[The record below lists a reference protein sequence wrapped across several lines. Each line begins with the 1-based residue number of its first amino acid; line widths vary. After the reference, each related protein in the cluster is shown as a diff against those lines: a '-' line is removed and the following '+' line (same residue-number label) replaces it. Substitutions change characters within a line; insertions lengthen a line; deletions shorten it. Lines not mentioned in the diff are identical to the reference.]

1 MDSTTITTTS
11 EAPRRRDFYLVWLGQ
26 VISLLGTELTSFGLG
41 VWVYQRTGSVTDLT
55 LIFVCASLPGLLLAP
70 FAGVYIDRW
79 ERRRVLVLT
88 DVGAA
93 VGTLS
98 LMALLFADRLE
109 LWCIYLVVGFSAAF
123 LSFQIPA
130 FAATVTLMV
139 PKGDLGRA
147 NGMLQLGG
155 SAAMIAGPL
164 LAGALVPLVGLS
176 GLIACDLA
184 TFVFGIVTLFLA
196 RIPSPE
202 RSTEA
207 GVATGSLLQE
217 AAFSFRY
224 LRLRPGLLGLLA
236 FFALLNLLLA
246 MSQVLATPLVLSHGT
261 ATQLGMV
268 LAAGSTGMLAGAL
281 VMSVWGGPARRMTGI
296 LGFSPVLGLGC
307 ILIGAGQSLVLI
319 TAGIFLL
326 FFVLP
331 IINGCDQAIWQT
343 KVEPELQ
350 GRVFGT
356 RQLLEQITVPLSYLA
371 AGPLADRVFEP
382 LLAPGGRLAGSV
394 GRVLGVGP
402 GRGIGLQFVSMGV
415 LLLAATLFGFAS
427 SRLRGV
433 EEEIPDAI
441 PDEVPGNVPDGVADV
456 GA

>member
-1 MDSTTITTTS
+1 MKTEATTT
-11 EAPRRRDFYLVWLGQ
+11 EARRRRDFHLVWLGQ
-26 VISLLGTELTSFGLG
+26 VISLLGTELTNFGLG

-55 LIFVCASLPGLLLAP
+55 LIFVCASVPGLLLAP

-79 ERRRVLVLT
+79 ERRKVLALT
-88 DVGAA
+88 DIGAA
-93 VGTLS
+93 LGTVS
-98 LMALLFADRLE
+98 LLALLLADRLE
-109 LWCIYLVVGFSAAF
+109 LWCIYLIVSFSAAF

-139 PKGDLGRA
+139 PKGGLGKA
-147 NGMLQLGG
+147 NGLLQLGG
-155 SAAMIAGPL
+155 SAAQIAGPL
-164 LAGALVPLVGLS
+164 LAGGLVPVIGLP

-184 TFVFGIVTLFLA
+184 TFLVAMGTLFLV
-196 RIPSPE
+196 RIPNPE
-202 RSTEA
+202 RSETAPA
-207 GVATGSLLQE
+207 GGLLEE

-224 LRLRPGLLGLLA
+224 LRRRPGLLGLLA

-246 MSQVLATPLVLSHGT
+246 MSQVLATPLVLARGT

-268 LAAGSTGMLAGAL
+268 LAIGGVGVLFGAL
-281 VMSVWGGPARRMTGI
+281 VMSVWGGPARRMSGV

-307 ILIGAGQSLVLI
+307 LVMGAAGSIPVV
-319 TAGIFLL
+319 AGGIFLL
-326 FFVLP
+326 GFAVP
-331 IINGCDQAIWQT
+331 IINGCDQALWQT

-356 RQLLEQITVPLSYLA
+356 RQLLEQFTAPLSYLA

-402 GRGIGLQFVSMGV
+402 GRGIGLQFVTMG
-415 LLLAATLFGFAS
+415 LLLIAATLCSLFS
-427 SRLRGV
+427 SRLRSV

-441 PDEVPGNVPDGVADV
+441 SDAPDAALALEG
-456 GA
+456 

>member
-1 MDSTTITTTS
+1 MTTAATTT
-11 EAPRRRDFYLVWLGQ
+11 EPTRPRDFYLVLLGQ
-26 VISLLGTELTSFGLG
+26 VISLLGTELTNFGLG

-55 LIFVCASLPGLLLAP
+55 LIFVCAALPGLLLAP

-79 ERRRVLVLT
+79 ERRKVLILT

-98 LMALLFADRLE
+98 LLALLLADRLE

-147 NGMLQLGG
+147 NGLLQLGG
-155 SAAMIAGPL
+155 SAAQIAGPL
-164 LAGALVPLVGLS
+164 LAGALVPAIGLP
-176 GLIACDLA
+176 GLITCDLV
-184 TFVFGIVTLFLA
+184 TFVIGVGTLLLA
-196 RIPSPE
+196 RVPSPE
-202 RSTEA
+202 RS
-207 GVATGSLLQE
+207 GVEPAAAGSLLEE

-246 MSQVLATPLVLSHGT
+246 MSQVLATPLVLARGT

-268 LAAGSTGMLAGAL
+268 LAAGSTGMLFGAL
-281 VMSVWGGPARRMTGI
+281 VMSVWGGPARRMNGV
-296 LGFSPVLGLGC
+296 LGLSPVLGVAC
-307 ILIGAGQSLVLI
+307 ILIGASESLLLI
-319 TAGIFLL
+319 TAGIFLM

-331 IINGCDQAIWQT
+331 IINSCDQAIWQT

-356 RQLLEQITVPLSYLA
+356 RQLLEQFTAPLSYLA

-382 LLAPGGRLAGSV
+382 LLASGGRFAGSV
-394 GRVLGVGP
+394 GRLLGVGP
-402 GRGIGLQFVSMGV
+402 GRGIGFQFVIMGCLV
-415 LLLAATLFGFAS
+415 IAATLCSLAWP
-427 SRLRGV
+427 RLRSL
-433 EEEIPDAI
+433 EEEMADTL
-441 PDEVPGNVPDGVADV
+441 PDGPNAL
-456 GA
+456 GIEG